1 MAEGIFGNLSS
12 SSEKSAIGNGE
23 KGPSDFLKLFYELT
37 GKKKSHNNSILFLF
51 WCFSQRLLELIKVRL
66 MLVVSAVGIY

>member
-12 SSEKSAIGNGE
+12 SSEKSSIGNGE

-37 GKKKSHNNSILFLF
+37 GKKKVTIIQYCSYSGAFLKGF
-51 WCFSQRLLELIKVRL
+51 
-66 MLVVSAVGIY
+66 